1 MVVKIKFKYVKS
13 KKRNQAAKKTQ
24 KKSKKVGKVMKSN
37 KSMKSKKNVKS
48 KKGINTSN
56 HKTMKNRIHLKHIPK
71 RKLSQTLKKAR
82 KKIQKQLKKLY
93 LKGGSKGGGVLEGME
108 LPQHAVQTGASMNAL
123 GNAMIVG
130 GQADALNVVNPQVLE

>member
-1 MVVKIKFKYVKS
+1 MKIKYVKS
-13 KKRNQAAKKTQ
+13 KKRNQATKKTQ
-24 KKSKKVGKVMKSN
+24 KKSKKVGK
-37 KSMKSKKNVKS
+37 SMKSKKGAKS

-71 RKLSQTLKKAR
+71 RKLAHTLKKAR

-93 LKGGSKGGGVLEGME
+93 LKGGSKGGAVLEGME
-108 LPQHAVQTGASMNAL
+108 LLQHAGQTGDSMNAL

-130 GQADALNVVNPQVLE
+130 GQADELNVVEKPEVFY

>member
-13 KKRNQAAKKTQ
+13 KKRNQATKKTQ
-24 KKSKKVGKVMKSN
+24 KKSKKVGK
-37 KSMKSKKNVKS
+37 SMKNKNGMKS

-93 LKGGSKGGGVLEGME
+93 LKGGSKGGSVLEGME
-108 LPQHAVQTGASMNAL
+108 LSQHAGQTGASMNAL

-130 GQADALNVVNPQVLE
+130 GEAGELNVVKAKVL